1 MALSKNLRLRERGEY
16 RVEGIEPSAAPSVAG
31 IRAARVE
38 EAPELSELCVRSKAV
53 WGYNETFM
61 ALARAALEVRLEHI
75 DAGDVW
81 VAIAADRSIAGIV
94 ALGPSD
100 QPRTLDLD
108 KLFVAPQRIRS
119 GVGRLLLA
127 YAMAEARRRGARRL
141 TILSDPY
148 AAAFYERN
156 GAIRIG
162 VAPSDAVPGRM
173 LPLFEIRLDPTP

>member
-1 MALSKNLRLRERGEY
+1 MEG
-16 RVEGIEPSAAPSVAG
+16 VEPIAAPSVAG
-31 IRAARVE
+31 IRAALPE

-53 WGYNETFM
+53 WGYDETFM
-61 ALARAALEVRLEHI
+61 ALARGALEIRPEHI
-75 DAGDVW
+75 EVGDVW
-81 VAIAADRSIAGIV
+81 VATAADGSIAGMV

-100 QPRTLDLD
+100 QPGTLDLE

-119 GVGRLLLA
+119 GVGRMLLA

-148 AAAFYERN
+148 AASFYERN

>member
-1 MALSKNLRLRERGEY
+1 VLVARTGLVPGLSLNDMPQISAPIASIRPAR
-16 RVEGIEPSAAPSVAG
+16 IEEKS
-31 IRAARVE
+31 
-38 EAPELSELCVRSKAV
+38 ELSGLCVRSKAV
-53 WGYNETFM
+53 WGYDETFM
-61 ALARAALEVRLEHI
+61 ALARAALQVRPEHI
-75 DAGDVW
+75 DAGNVW
-81 VAIAADRSIAGIV
+81 VATAADGSIAGMV

-100 QPRTLDLD
+100 QPRTLDLE

-119 GVGRLLLA
+119 GVGRMLLA

-162 VAPSDAVPGRM
+162 AAPSDAVPGRM